1 MQRNLLLF
9 LLLFSGLLQQAWAQD
24 RIISGKVTDRAT
36 GQGLPGVTVLV
47 KSRNTIGT
55 STNSEGVYSLGGVPT
70 DATSLV
76 FSFVG
81 YATQEQP
88 ITGANVIN
96 ATLAIDSKQLSEVV
110 VTALGVERSRNS
122 LAYSATQ
129 VNGNDITVARNPNA
143 INGLEGK
150 VAGLAIQQSNALGAS
165 SNVIIRGTK
174 SVSGNNQALFVVD
187 GVPISNR
194 NESGQTGAGTQASGG
209 LGYDYGN
216 AAADINPDDIAT
228 TTVLKGAAATALYG
242 SRAANGVILITTKK
256 GRRGFGV
263 SLNSGVTFGKIDK
276 STFIKYQ
283 HQYGAGYG
291 RYYGPTNLNF
301 NDSPTGE
308 LVAVTG
314 DDASFGAAFDP
325 NLLVRQWYSY
335 TPGDPNFG
343 KATPWVAA
351 DNDPVSFFK
360 TAVSTLNS
368 VVVDG
373 GSEQGNFKLGYS
385 NSIDRG
391 ILPNSNITKNTIN
404 FGGSLNLTPKLTVSS
419 TANFTALSGLGRY
432 GTGYN
437 SDNLMTNFR
446 QWWETNVDI
455 KQQKEAYDRAQDPAY
470 AINNGNATWNFASP
484 QTGDYTAI
492 FWNNPY
498 FVRYQNYENDSRY
511 RTFGNV
517 MLNYKVFKGF
527 EVVGRVSM
535 DTYDEMQEQRSAIGS
550 SAADHVPY
558 YERYNHTYR
567 EFNYDLFGNFDKS
580 LGKNFSL
587 RGVVGANLNRI
598 YNNSVDASTNG
609 GLISPG
615 LFTLSNSLNSINAP
629 TEVASQFALD
639 GLFVNANIG
648 YKEKLF
654 LEGTLR
660 RDRPTS
666 LPINNN
672 TYYYPSVALGYVFSE
687 DLQDAAPWLSY
698 GKVRANYAGVGNYA
712 PVAITNDVFRI
723 HSPINGAP
731 VSAVPSLKNNADL
744 RPERTRSFEAGIETA
759 YLDNRLGLEVTVY
772 QQNSSNQIIPVSVSA
787 ASGYL
792 NRYVNGGEIRNRGV
806 ELSGFVVPVKT
817 ADVTWRLAANW
828 SHNDNIVLSQSTDN
842 YIIGNYQGGVSSNS
856 TVGQPVGN
864 LRGTNFVYS
873 EGGQKVVTASGYY
886 ARTDANQVLGN
897 PNPKWRGGI
906 TNTVSYKSISLN
918 FLVDIKSGGSVFSLD
933 RYYGLATGLQPETA
947 GLNDLGNPSRN
958 TIATGGGVIVDGVL
972 ADGTP
977 NTKRVSNTNYGFY
990 GYVRNPNAAFVY
1002 DASYVKLRE
1011 VALTFGL
1018 PKSVLAKT
1026 PFLKG
1031 ADLSIVG
1038 RNLWIIHKN
1047 LPDADPEDI
1056 ASSGNIGQGF
1066 QGGSYPAVRT
1076 LGANV
1081 RLSF

>member
-1 MQRNLLLF
+1 MKQFSILLF
-9 LLLFSGLLQQAWAQD
+9 LMLTCLLQQAFAQAD
-24 RIISGKVTDRAT
+24 KTLSGRVTDPSN
-36 GQGLPGVTVLV
+36 QGIPGVTVLA
-47 KSRNTIGT
+47 KGT
-55 STNSEGVYSLGGVPT
+55 RAGTATNANGDFSFNAPAGT
-70 DATSLV
+70 TTLV

-81 YATQEQP
+81 YKTVEKDVTSTNSVTVA
-88 ITGANVIN
+88 
-96 ATLAIDSKQLSEVV
+96 LAVDNQQLNEVV
-110 VTALGVERSRNS
+110 VTALGVERTRNS

-129 VNGNDITVARNPNA
+129 VGGNDITVARNPNA

-263 SLNSGVTFGKIDK
+263 TINSGVTAGKIDK

-291 RYYGPTNLNF
+291 RYYGPNQNENF
-301 NDSPTGE
+301 SYSPTGE
-308 LVAVTG
+308 QVAVTG
-314 DDASFGAAFDP
+314 DDASYGAAFDP
-325 NLLVRQWYSY
+325 NLLIRQWYSY

-351 DNDPVSFFK
+351 DNDPTSFFK

-373 GSEQGNFKLGYS
+373 GNDQGNFKLGYS
-385 NSIDRG
+385 NSVDRG

-404 FGGSLNLTPKLTVSS
+404 FAGGLNLTPKLTVSS
-419 TANFTALSGLGRY
+419 TVNFTALSGLGRY

-455 KQQKEAYDRAQDPAY
+455 KQLKTAYDRAQDPAY
-470 AINNGNATWNFASP
+470 SINNGNATWNFANP
-484 QTGDYTAI
+484 QNGDFTAI

-498 FVRYQNYENDSRY
+498 FVRYQNYENDTRY

-517 MLNYKVFKGF
+517 MANYKVFKGF
-527 EVVGRVSM
+527 EIIGRVTA
-535 DTYDEMQEQRSAIGS
+535 DTYDELQEQRSAIGS

-567 EFNYDLFGNFDKS
+567 EFNYDLFGNFNKN
-580 LGKNFSL
+580 LGTNFAL
-587 RGVVGANLNRI
+587 RGVIGTNLNRI
-598 YNNSVDASTNG
+598 YNNSIDASTNG

-615 LFTLSNSLNSINAP
+615 LYTLSNSLNSINAP
-629 TEVASQFALD
+629 TEVATQFAVD
-639 GLFVNANIG
+639 GIFANANIG
-648 YKEKLF
+648 YKERLF

-660 RDRPTS
+660 RDRASS
-666 LPINNN
+666 LPFSNN
-672 TYYYPSVALGYVFSE
+672 TYYYPSAALGYVFSE
-687 DLQDAAPWLSY
+687 DLHDAAPWLSY

-712 PVAITNDVFRI
+712 PVDITNDVFRI
-723 HSPINGAP
+723 HSPINVAP

-744 RPERTRSFEAGIETA
+744 KSERTRSFEVGIETA
-759 YLDNRLGLEVTVY
+759 YLDNRLGLEATVY

-792 NRYVNGGEIRNRGV
+792 NRYVNGGEIRNRGI
-806 ELSGFVVPVKT
+806 ELSGYVVPVKT

-828 SHNDNIVLSQSTDN
+828 SHNDNIVLSQVTDN
-842 YIIGNYQGGVSSNS
+842 YIIANYQGGVSSNS
-856 TVGQPVGN
+856 TVGQAVGN
-864 LRGTNFVYS
+864 LRGTNFVYLN
-873 EGGQKVVTASGYY
+873 GRRVIDASGRYV
-886 ARTDANQVLGN
+886 ATDANQVIGN

-906 TNTVSYKSISLN
+906 TNTVSYKSFSLN

-958 TIATGGGVIVDGVL
+958 TIANGGGVILDGVL

-977 NTKRVSNTNYGFY
+977 NTKRVSNTNYGLY
-990 GYVRNPNAAFVY
+990 GYARNHPNADFVY

-1047 LPDADPEDI
+1047 LPDADPEDV
-1056 ASSGNIGQGF
+1056 ASSGNVGQGF